1 MTAFDIAL
9 SIALAVAAILVAGP
23 LSLDHGLTP
32 RRRSWLAQLTFAVP
46 GVVLGIGIVINP
58 QAELSE
64 PLLLMTGALV
74 GTIIGSLYASVK
86 ARRHRVANDA
96 ESPSPP

>member
-9 SIALAVAAILVAGP
+9 SIALAVATILVAGP

-32 RRRSWLAQLTFAVP
+32 RRRSLLAQIALAVP
-46 GVVLGIGIVINP
+46 GVVLGVGILINP
-58 QAELSE
+58 QAKLSE

-74 GTIIGSLYASVK
+74 GTIIGSTYASVK
-86 ARRHRVANDA
+86 ARRQRVANDA
-96 ESPSPP
+96 ESPGLA